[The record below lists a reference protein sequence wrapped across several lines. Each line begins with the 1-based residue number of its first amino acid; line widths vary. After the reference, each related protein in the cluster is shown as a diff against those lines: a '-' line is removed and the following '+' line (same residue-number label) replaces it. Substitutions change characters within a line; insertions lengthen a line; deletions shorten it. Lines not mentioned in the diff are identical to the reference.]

1 MDLSHEKF
9 VVEISFLV
17 HLSPFLRINL
27 FNYFGN
33 NILSNI
39 FLALSFMLCK
49 SILACSN
56 LVLVKVRILGS
67 KLVAAMFSKREGA
80 HEQAEHDVEH
90 GQEGDGVV
98 IGESLG
104 QNQDHLEN
112 VLNPF
117 DVLTSQV
124 SSLGVVNVS
133 LAILFLFAS
142 KMSKESCYK

>member
-1 MDLSHEKF
+1 MDFSYEKF
-9 VVEISFLV
+9 VVETSFLV

-27 FNYFGN
+27 FNNFGN
-33 NILSNI
+33 NYSSNSR
-39 FLALSFMLCK
+39 LAFFFMLCK

-56 LVLVKVRILGS
+56 LVFVKIRILGS
-67 KLVAAMFSKREGA
+67 KLVAAMLSKREGA

-90 GQEGDGVV
+90 GQEGDGVI

-117 DVLTSQV
+117 DVLTS
-124 SSLGVVNVS
+124 
-133 LAILFLFAS
+133 
-142 KMSKESCYK
+142 